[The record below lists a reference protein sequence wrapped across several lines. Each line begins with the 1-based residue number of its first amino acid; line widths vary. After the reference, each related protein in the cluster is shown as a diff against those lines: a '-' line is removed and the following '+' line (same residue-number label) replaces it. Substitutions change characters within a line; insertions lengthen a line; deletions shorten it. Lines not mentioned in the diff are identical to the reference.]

1 MLFIYF
7 TIVRA
12 WRSAIILGHL
22 SGLASRCLCVIGSGT
37 VTFGSTTVTRVR
49 SQYHNFTNGQLLNH
63 RSDISGLK
71 EHHPTLAGG
80 FDFLRQELDSP
91 FPSLELLHIPNNER
105 LEAQEAIIRR
115 RNRAAHDL
123 DHTLELIHKK
133 PGFENLRIKSEKYLL
148 SAAEEGPIV
157 VLIHTPGQAWGSA
170 RGQAK
175 AWMALSS
182 GVMLFSLRKKWEALL
197 CKILHMLQWFRMC
210 HVAQTLLTTKSW
222 LSFKNRYGRCC
233 TTGTARTRNLP

>member
-1 MLFIYF
+1 M
-7 TIVRA
+7 
-12 WRSAIILGHL
+12 
-22 SGLASRCLCVIGSGT
+22 
-37 VTFGSTTVTRVR
+37 
-49 SQYHNFTNGQLLNH
+49 
-63 RSDISGLK
+63 
-71 EHHPTLAGG
+71 AGG

-157 VLIHTPGQAWGSA
+157 VLIHTPGQA
-170 RGQAK
+170 
-175 AWMALSS
+175 
-182 GVMLFSLRKKWEALL
+182 
-197 CKILHMLQWFRMC
+197 
-210 HVAQTLLTTKSW
+210 
-222 LSFKNRYGRCC
+222 
-233 TTGTARTRNLP
+233 